1 MALCNFVKNGE
12 TPALQSFN
20 LTKLS
25 NFDILP
31 VHSVERCMKL
41 SEGVNDMAEWLDSF
55 FYKFDHCLLEAM
67 SKLAQMCGE
76 WLTSL
81 MKIITFCGEK
91 GILMFLLAL
100 VFVLFRK
107 TRRNGVG
114 IFGAVSCGALITNI
128 ILKDTVAR
136 LRPFLSG
143 VEDYAKWWSA
153 IGSPAESGYSFPS
166 GHVTAAAAG
175 ITAFFIF
182 SKNKKISWISYLYV
196 AFVALSRIYLMAH
209 YPSDVL
215 AALLIGIAS
224 AFIAFGITR
233 LIFALLEKYRN
244 VKFFAFVLDFDIR
257 ELFDAPKE
265 G

>member
-1 MALCNFVKNGE
+1 
-12 TPALQSFN
+12 
-20 LTKLS
+20 
-25 NFDILP
+25 
-31 VHSVERCMKL
+31 
-41 SEGVNDMAEWLDSF
+41 MAEWLDSF
-55 FYKFDHCLLEAM
+55 FYGFDHSVLKAM
-67 SKLAQMCGE
+67 NELAQLCGA

-100 VFVLFRK
+100 VFILFKK
-107 TRRNGVG
+107 TRRNGVC

-128 ILKDTVAR
+128 ILKDNVAR
-136 LRPFLSG
+136 PRPFLGG
-143 VEDYAKWWSA
+143 VADYAKWWSA

-182 SKNKKISWISYLYV
+182 SKNKKISWLSYLYV
-196 AFVALSRIYLMAH
+196 AFMALSRMYLMAH

-215 AALLIGIAS
+215 AAMLIGIAS

-244 VKFFAFVLDFDIR
+244 IKLFAFILDFDIR
-257 ELFDAPKE
+257 GCFSAPKE
-265 G
+265 Y

>member
-1 MALCNFVKNGE
+1 MTSA
-12 TPALQSFN
+12 
-20 LTKLS
+20 
-25 NFDILP
+25 
-31 VHSVERCMKL
+31 
-41 SEGVNDMAEWLDSF
+41 AEWLDSF

-76 WLTSL
+76 WLTPL

-91 GILMFLLAL
+91 GILMFFLAL

-107 TRRNGVG
+107 TRRNGVC
-114 IFGAVSCGALITNI
+114 IFGAVSCGALIANI
-128 ILKDTVAR
+128 ILKDNVAR

-143 VEDYAKWWSA
+143 AADYAKWWSA
-153 IGSPAESGYSFPS
+153 IGSPAESGFSFPS

-182 SKNKKISWISYLYV
+182 SKNKRISWLSYLYV
-196 AFVALSRIYLMAH
+196 VFTALSRIYLMAH

-215 AALLIGIAS
+215 AALLIGIFS
-224 AFIAFGITR
+224 AFIAFGITH
-233 LIFALLEKYRN
+233 LIFALLERYRN
-244 VKFFAFVLDFDIR
+244 IKPFAFILDFDIR
-257 ELFDAPKE
+257 ELFVAPKE